1 METMRF
7 AVAHM
12 DNPSVWFFL
21 SSASIIIKSKHP
33 ALCPQPLLQP
43 TVPSAF
49 SQFSSLFLFYSSP
62 IPILPFSLFSPH
74 WEPLIR
80 YLYLWV
86 SFSFIL
92 FPSLFFFSPSLFLH
106 GFLWSVAFETLLLC
120 LQVLC
125 PSVFSQYSWSYHIT
139 QDQSTVCF
147 PSPAPKSWEIEQWS
161 ASL

>member
-62 IPILPFSLFSPH
+62 IPILTFSLFSPH

-92 FPSLFFFSPSLFLH
+92 FPSLFFFSSIPFPAWI
-106 GFLWSVAFETLLLC
+106 FMVR
-120 LQVLC
+120 
-125 PSVFSQYSWSYHIT
+125 
-139 QDQSTVCF
+139 CF
-147 PSPAPKSWEIEQWS
+147 WNPPALPPSPLPFCLFSILMELSYYSGSIHWLL
-161 ASL
+161 SLTCP